1 MQFPRLS
8 AGSFSAPVVEA
19 VCQIR
24 ILLHLCQKYS
34 RADRVQGSGGY
45 RNDISRRDRYSAED
59 PLYASVEAA
68 SLKFCGS
75 ERLFKPVNDR
85 SARRGIDDKPA
96 FGLPALTVFVSA
108 GEIVVRMN
116 LYRKTLRSV
125 NEFYQNPPGQSPPQ
139 NRGFSAMISERD
151 KPQKGPEAA
160 KEGPSGW
167 TEHSHVSASGES
179 GIFLPNRL
187 FIL

>member
-125 NEFYQNPPGQSPPQ
+125 NEFYQNRQPAGAESAAEPGI
-139 NRGFSAMISERD
+139 FRD
-151 KPQKGPEAA
+151 DFRKRQTAKGPGSR
-160 KEGPSGW
+160 EGGSVGMDR
-167 TEHSHVSASGES
+167 A
-179 GIFLPNRL
+179 LPCLGKR
-187 FIL
+187 